1 MWSDLHYHQKFD
13 ECMYVLLGLGL
24 GLAGPWSLW
33 MLLKRHAFMSDPWQ
47 VTFGTLLLRVPLT
60 AAPHWLWGAWL
71 GILSWLLACSFGGCV
86 TGSAWASS
94 SCAGGSTGVRAVL
107 GGLYVSCWGGLPTD
121 CGPLTLPPLAVG
133 TPSEGSVW
141 GFPYPSAGVD
151 TWLSSGL
158 VAFLGAIDRQV
169 FPCPPLAL
177 RGLFQFLTIIL
188 KVRSMTNRMTDNR
201 ILSLSLSTPSLP
213 FFLPLFFFPFLC
225 FLLLSFFYLAITPL
239 SASA

>member
-1 MWSDLHYHQKFD
+1 
-13 ECMYVLLGLGL
+13 MYVCVARPGSGSCWALIPLDAAEKACLYVWPLTGNIWDIVAKGSPHCCSPLALGCLTRHFVMIAGLLLWGLCYGFCLGLFFMCWGL
-24 GLAGPWSLW
+24 HRGSGGSWGSVCLMLGGP
-33 MLLKRHAFMSDPWQ
+33 A
-47 VTFGTLLLRVPLT
+47 
-60 AAPHWLWGAWL
+60 HWLWSPDTPTL
-71 GILSWLLACSFGGCV
+71 G
-86 TGSAWASS
+86 
-94 SCAGGSTGVRAVL
+94 
-107 GGLYVSCWGGLPTD
+107 CWN
-121 CGPLTLPPLAVG
+121 
-133 TPSEGSVW
+133 SVW
-141 GFPYPSAGVD
+141 GLRLGLP
-151 TWLSSGL
+151 LSLSWGGYM
-158 VAFLGAIDRQV
+158 VVIGAFLGAIDRQV